1 MFRKCQN
8 FVVIPKMK
16 IHSPLLYYIAGIW
29 LQLLDIMSYSVIK
42 VVFFSHDDG
51 HIKRKGVV
59 YRYWA
64 TVNLIPS
71 LMFNTLAIFIG

>member
-1 MFRKCQN
+1 MFRKCLN

-42 VVFFSHDDG
+42 VVLFPTTM
-51 HIKRKGVV
+51 
-59 YRYWA
+59 A
-64 TVNLIPS
+64 TLNEKALY
-71 LMFNTLAIFIG
+71 IGIERLWI